1 MTKSMEGLQGAFAGE
16 SQANR
21 KYLAFAEKADKEGF
35 PQAAKLF
42 RAAAAAETIHA
53 MSHLRTMGGIKTTA
67 ENLEEAAGGE
77 HYEHTSMYPDF
88 IKDAEAEGNKP
99 AIHSFKKAMEAEVV
113 HEKLYREMIADLQ
126 KGGTLDYYL
135 CPVCG
140 YIEKGSAPDK
150 CPLCATPK
158 DRFEKF

>member
-1 MTKSMEGLQGAFAGE
+1 MSKSMEDLQAAFAGE

-21 KYLAFAEKADKEGF
+21 KYLAFAEKADREGF

-53 MSHLRTMGGIKTTA
+53 MSHLRTMGGIQTTA
-67 ENLEEAAGGE
+67 ENLAEAAAGE
-77 HYEHTSMYPDF
+77 KYESTTMYPEF
-88 IKDAEAEGNKP
+88 LKDAEAEGEK
-99 AIHSFKKAMEAEVV
+99 AARLSFDKAYKAEIV
-113 HEKLYREMIADLQ
+113 HEKLYLEMIADLQ
-126 KGGTLDYYL
+126 MGGSFDYYL

-140 YIEKGSAPDK
+140 YIEKGAAPDK
-150 CPLCATPK
+150 CPLCGTPK